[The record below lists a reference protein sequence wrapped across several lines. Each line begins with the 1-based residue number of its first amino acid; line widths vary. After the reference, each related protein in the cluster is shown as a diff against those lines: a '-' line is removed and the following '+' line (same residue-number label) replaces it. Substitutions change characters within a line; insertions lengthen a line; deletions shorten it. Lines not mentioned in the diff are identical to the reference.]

1 MRKLVWLFMHVFI
14 LFPKLLKVVHKIDT
28 VIKKSG
34 QRENVGR
41 RNNVREMSVDERHW
55 STVE

>member
-14 LFPKLLKVVHKIDT
+14 SVLFPKLLKVVHKIDKIT
-28 VIKKSG
+28 KKSG

-41 RNNVREMSVDERHW
+41 RNNVREMSVDERH
-55 STVE
+55 